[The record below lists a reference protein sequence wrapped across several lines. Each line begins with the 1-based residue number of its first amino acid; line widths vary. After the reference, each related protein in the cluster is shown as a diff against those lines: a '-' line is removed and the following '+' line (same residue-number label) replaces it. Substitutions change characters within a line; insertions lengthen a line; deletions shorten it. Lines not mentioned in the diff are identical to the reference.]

1 MKSLVERYLIGALG
15 FAAAAL
21 WLGVGLIK
29 GLECLLAFLLTCL
42 VVTVVQRRQFVAE
55 RNHADRV
62 ARGNGHSRSRGGG
75 AAHRPDERHAGRTV
89 SRSRPS
95 RRPVYDD
102 DADSGDWPL
111 PAEHR

>member
-21 WLGVGLIK
+21 WFGVGLIK

-42 VVTVVQRRQFVAE
+42 VVTVVQRRQLVAE
-55 RNHADRV
+55 RNHAHRV

-75 AAHRPDERHAGRTV
+75 AAHRPDERHTGRTM
-89 SRSRPS
+89 SGPRPS

-102 DADSGDWPL
+102 DAMRGDWPQF
-111 PAEHR
+111 AERR

>member
-1 MKSLVERYLIGALG
+1 LKSLVERYLIGALG

-42 VVTVVQRRQFVAE
+42 VVTVVQRRQLVAE
-55 RNHADRV
+55 RNHAHRV
-62 ARGNGHSRSRGGG
+62 PRGSERGAARRGG
-75 AAHRPDERHAGRTV
+75 AALRPDERHAGRTV

-102 DADSGDWPL
+102 HAERGDWPQS
-111 PAEHR
+111 AEHR